1 MNTQT
6 VDTPAA
12 PDSSGRSGQAPA
24 KNFLGG
30 KWLESATVSEST
42 SPADGSVLGSF
53 HEAEVD
59 QVQDAISSASY
70 TFTTSTWRTDHQL
83 RAKVLHEMADAI
95 EAHTDELALL
105 LAKENGK
112 ILPEARFELSLTPS
126 KLRYYAAQALTS
138 TGRTGQAAAGVYS
151 MVQTVPV
158 GVAGVIVPWNSP
170 VVLSVRSFA
179 PAMAAGCTVVVKMA
193 AQTALTNAR
202 LAEILAGVPSLPEG
216 VLHIFTESGDAG
228 AKLLVSSPV
237 VRAVSYTG
245 STVVGRQI
253 MADAAPELK
262 RLSLE
267 LGGKTP
273 MIVFDDADLDVAAGT
288 ITAAITTFT
297 GQFCMTG
304 SRVLVHASVAD
315 ALKELLRE
323 NLSAARPGPGDAEG
337 STIGPMID
345 RRSRDGFLAR
355 LASGA
360 ESATAI
366 VPCEAPTDPALA
378 EGAYV
383 TPGLYEIEDVTSPL
397 VQQELFGPAATFEVF
412 DDEEE
417 AVALANATEYGLA
430 ASVWTADG
438 ARGLRMADRIEA
450 GTVWVNGWA
459 LVFDQFEEGGAKQSG
474 LGRLN
479 GHRAVEEFQEYKHI
493 AQSFG

>member
-1 MNTQT
+1 VNLPTL
-6 VDTPAA
+6 DDADSPA
-12 PDSSGRSGQAPA
+12 R
-24 KNFLGG
+24 NFLGG
-30 KWLESATVSEST
+30 RWSDSATAAEST
-42 SPADGSVLGSF
+42 SPADGTVLGRYY
-53 HEAEVD
+53 EAEAD

-70 TFTTSTWRTDHQL
+70 AFTTSTWRTDHQL
-83 RAKVLHEMADAI
+83 RAKVLNEMADAI
-95 EAHTDELALL
+95 ESHTDELALL
-105 LAKENGK
+105 LARENGK
-112 ILPEARFELSLTPS
+112 ILPEAHFELSLTPS
-126 KLRYYAAQALTS
+126 KLRYYAAQALTT
-138 TGRTGQAAAGVYS
+138 TGRSGQATAGVYS
-151 MVQTVPV
+151 MVQTVPI

-179 PAMAAGCTVVVKMA
+179 PALAAGCTAVVKMA

-202 LAEILAGVPSLPEG
+202 LAEILAAVPSLPEG
-216 VLHIFTESGDAG
+216 VLHIFSESGDAG
-228 AKLLVSSPV
+228 ARLLVSSPE
-237 VRAVSYTG
+237 VRAISYTG

-267 LGGKTP
+267 LGGKSP

-288 ITAAITTFT
+288 LTAAITTFT

-304 SRVLVHASVAD
+304 SRILVHASVAD
-315 ALKELLRE
+315 ALRDRLRDS
-323 NLSAARPGPGDAEG
+323 LTAARPGPGDAEG

-345 RRSRDGFLAR
+345 LRSRDGFLDR
-355 LASGA
+355 LAAGA
-360 ESATAI
+360 QHATAV
-366 VPCEAPTDPALA
+366 VPCEVPDDPGLA
-378 EGAYV
+378 GGAYV

-397 VQQELFGPAATFEVF
+397 VQKELFGPVATFEVF

-450 GTVWVNGWA
+450 GTVWINGWA